1 MISSL
6 STEPHPNQDLIH
18 NAFRY
23 LVYSHSQ
30 LSYVSALGS
39 HRTQVQDAQILDLM
53 LWCKETLNDVL
64 LNQTPLDQTLI
75 TQKLNDIHQ
84 LSEQDNLSDN
94 LQLALKQISLLLET
108 LPELVRLKTALLKLE
123 IK

>member
-1 MISSL
+1 MFKFTDPSL
-6 STEPHPNQDLIH
+6 
-18 NAFRY
+18 
-23 LVYSHSQ
+23 
-30 LSYVSALGS
+30 
-39 HRTQVQDAQILDLM
+39 
-53 LWCKETLNDVL
+53 L

-84 LSEQDNLSDN
+84 LSEQDDLSDN

>member
-1 MISSL
+1 M
-6 STEPHPNQDLIH
+6 
-18 NAFRY
+18 
-23 LVYSHSQ
+23 
-30 LSYVSALGS
+30 SALGS

>member
-1 MISSL
+1 M
-6 STEPHPNQDLIH
+6 
-18 NAFRY
+18 
-23 LVYSHSQ
+23 
-30 LSYVSALGS
+30 SALGS

-84 LSEQDNLSDN
+84 LSEQDDLSDN